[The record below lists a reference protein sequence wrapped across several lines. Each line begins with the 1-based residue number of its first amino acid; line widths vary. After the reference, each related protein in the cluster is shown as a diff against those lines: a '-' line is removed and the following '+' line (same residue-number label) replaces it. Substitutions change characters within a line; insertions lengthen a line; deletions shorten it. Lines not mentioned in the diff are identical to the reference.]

1 MKRIKDIA
9 PVEPKEARRTPKEI
23 EAEKDAKIA
32 ELEDKHRRK
41 IIDFEEFL
49 RQRSMV
55 ISHAEGEMAKIT
67 KKCNKPYDTRDG
79 VKNRLF

>member
-1 MKRIKDIA
+1 MEIRKTST
-9 PVEPKEARRTPKEI
+9 EPRKTPEEI
-23 EAEKDAKIA
+23 EAEKEMKIA

-49 RQRSMV
+49 RQRSIV
-55 ISHAEGEMAKIT
+55 ISHAEGEMTKIT
-67 KKCNKPYDTRDG
+67 KRHGKPHDTRDD